1 MQLSTTPLPCILLPA
16 SLHYTSPMHLPCPR
30 YGRVVSVSHPTE
42 PVTLSAVCKELAA
55 RGEGRSTTTFTTTHH
70 RHHFYH
76 LHHHHRHQVKPGT
89 PNPAH
94 LVTEEALGL
103 VRALLALDYRCTP
116 LHLPAPL
123 CTSLP
128 VLHLPS
134 DPVSH
139 PHFRERS
146 TAGQALKSSYLKGV
160 KINT

>member
-1 MQLSTTPLPCILLPA
+1 VILL
-16 SLHYTSPMHLPCPR
+16 SLLSRSYPFFRAPDDMTALAELAAIFGTKAINQAAAR

-55 RGEGRSTTTFTTTHH
+55 RGE
-70 RHHFYH
+70 
-76 LHHHHRHQVKPGT
+76 VKPGT

-103 VRALLALDYRCTP
+103 VRALLALDYR
-116 LHLPAPL
+116 
-123 CTSLP
+123 
-128 VLHLPS
+128 
-134 DPVSH
+134 
-139 PHFRERS
+139 ERS